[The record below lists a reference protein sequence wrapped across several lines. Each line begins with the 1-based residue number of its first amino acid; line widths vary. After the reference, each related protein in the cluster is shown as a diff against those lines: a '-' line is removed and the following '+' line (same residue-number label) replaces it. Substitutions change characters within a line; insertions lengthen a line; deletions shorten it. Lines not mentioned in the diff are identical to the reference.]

1 LARENSFVKS
11 RSHWSRDTARLSEL
25 SSGAFECPERSNF
38 RMTTGSKRAFASQ
51 RERIVSLSQDKRVR
65 QNSATRGER
74 DEARAPLNRS
84 SLSWNVTLGMTPWM
98 KRGGRISREM
108 SRGIQEKNS
117 SQRLENI
124 FRDSPENG
132 TFSPKTL
139 GRTLG
144 VQNYRV

>member
-1 LARENSFVKS
+1 VGEKRLARENSFVKS

-38 RMTTGSKRAFASQ
+38 RMTSGSKRAFASQ
-51 RERIVSLSQDKRVR
+51 RERIVSLSQDKRER
-65 QNSATRGER
+65 QILRLAESETRL
-74 DEARAPLNRS
+74 PLNRS

-117 SQRLENI
+117 SYRLENI
-124 FRDSPENG
+124 FRDSPESE
-132 TFSPKTL
+132 TSSPK
-139 GRTLG
+139 TLG